1 MNDIPNTQQKNTPL
15 SVKKEDEKSIKLIQK
30 KEKLLGIGIYSLIIL
45 ITIAL
50 MLILYILFNK

>member
-1 MNDIPNTQQKNTPL
+1 MNDLPKTPPANTSLQE
-15 SVKKEDEKSIKLIQK
+15 KKDDENPIKMIQK